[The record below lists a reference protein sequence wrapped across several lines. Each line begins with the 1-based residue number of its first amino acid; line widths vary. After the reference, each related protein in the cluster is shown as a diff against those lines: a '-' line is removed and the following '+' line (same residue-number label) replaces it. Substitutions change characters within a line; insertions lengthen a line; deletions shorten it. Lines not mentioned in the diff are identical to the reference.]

1 MKSVYDIAAENDF
14 KIVKAYAKTQ
24 NHGGEY
30 SYLRVVSK
38 TWPHIVLTY
47 KGMSLIKSARMGT
60 LRYSLFDSDPEIFS
74 SEIDPQNIPAKRMT
88 QATKSFAD
96 AIRLM
101 SNLKKFNPAL
111 PPWREYEDPEGG
123 DR

>member
-14 KIVKAYAKTQ
+14 KIVTAYTKTQ

-47 KGMSLIKSARMGT
+47 KGMSLVKSARMGT

-74 SEIDPQNIPAKRMT
+74 SEIDSRNIPANKIA
-88 QATKSFAD
+88 QAAKAFAD
-96 AIRLM
+96 AKRLM
-101 SNLKKFNPAL
+101 SNLKKINPVL
-111 PPWREYEDPEGG
+111 PPWREYEEPG
-123 DR
+123 DC

>member
-14 KIVKAYAKTQ
+14 KIVTTYTKTQ

-30 SYLRVVSK
+30 SYLRVVSQ
-38 TWPHIVLTY
+38 TWPYIVLTY

-88 QATKSFAD
+88 QAAKAFAD
-96 AIRLM
+96 AERLM
-101 SNLKKFNPAL
+101 SNLKKYNPVL
-111 PPWREYEDPEGG
+111 PPWREHEEPG
-123 DR
+123 DC

>member
-14 KIVKAYAKTQ
+14 KIVTAYTKTQ

-88 QATKSFAD
+88 QAAKVFAD
-96 AIRLM
+96 AERLM
-101 SNLKKFNPAL
+101 SNLKKINPPL
-111 PPWREYEDPEGG
+111 PPWREYEETG
-123 DR
+123 DC

>member
-14 KIVKAYAKTQ
+14 KIVTAYTKTQ

-47 KGMSLIKSARMGT
+47 KGMSLVKSARMGT
-60 LRYSLFDSDPEIFS
+60 LRYSLFDSGPEIFS
-74 SEIDPQNIPAKRMT
+74 SEIDPKNIPAKRMT
-88 QATKSFAD
+88 QAAKAFAD
-96 AIRLM
+96 AKRLM
-101 SNLKKFNPAL
+101 SNLKKGNPAL
-111 PPWREYEDPEGG
+111 PPWCEHEEPG
-123 DR
+123 DC

>member
-1 MKSVYDIAAENDF
+1 MAKSVYDIAAENDF
-14 KIVKAYAKTQ
+14 KIVTAYTKTQ

-88 QATKSFAD
+88 QAAKAFAD
-96 AIRLM
+96 AKRLM
-101 SNLKKFNPAL
+101 SNLKKCNPAL
-111 PPWREYEDPEGG
+111 PPWREHEEPGN
-123 DR
+123 R

>member
-1 MKSVYDIAAENDF
+1 MTKSVYDIAAENDF
-14 KIVKAYAKTQ
+14 KIVTAYTKTQ

-30 SYLRVVSK
+30 SCLRAVSK
-38 TWPHIVLTY
+38 TWPYIVLTY
-47 KGMSLIKSARMGT
+47 KGMSLVKSARMGT

-88 QATKSFAD
+88 QAAKAFAD
-96 AIRLM
+96 AKRLM

-111 PPWREYEDPEGG
+111 PPWREYEEHG
-123 DR
+123 DC

>member
-14 KIVKAYAKTQ
+14 KIVTAYTKAQ

-74 SEIDPQNIPAKRMT
+74 SEIDPKNIPAKRMT
-88 QATKSFAD
+88 QAAKAFAD
-96 AIRLM
+96 AERLM
-101 SNLKKFNPAL
+101 SNLKKINPVL
-111 PPWREYEDPEGG
+111 PPWCEREEPG
-123 DR
+123 DC

>member
-1 MKSVYDIAAENDF
+1 MKSVYDIAVENDF
-14 KIVKAYAKTQ
+14 KIVTAYTKTQ

-38 TWPHIVLTY
+38 MWPHIVLTY

-74 SEIDPQNIPAKRMT
+74 ESIDKKIPANKIA
-88 QATKSFAD
+88 QAAKAFAD
-96 AIRLM
+96 VNNIMLD
-101 SNLKKFNPAL
+101 LKKFNPVL
-111 PPWREYEDPEGG
+111 PAWKEYEEPG